1 MNVRA
6 RRFPLFDSLRG
17 LAAIFIVTRHASDDA
32 GALMPGSAVRPYMTV
47 LGGCA
52 LAIFFVVSGF
62 LLYRPFLAA
71 RVEGEPRPGFV
82 PYALG
87 RFLRIAPAYWVAL
100 TVVTLW
106 FSLPYVFTGKWPLFY
121 GLVYTYD
128 GLGLAGIGTAWSLC
142 IEVAYYAFL
151 PLFVLFAARLPGSTP
166 EARLRSSGLAVAGLI
181 VIGLV
186 SRAVL
191 VGPLDGGTITADVVP
206 VTYLDWL
213 GAGMGL
219 AVLSVWIERR
229 GERLPRWLLPLDRF
243 PGLAWGTAAL
253 VLVVAANVFDESAPG
268 FGASSKWATHLM
280 YGLFA
285 VAFVVPAVFGDQ
297 TRGLVRRFMATRVLL
312 FVGLVSYGIF
322 LWHLA
327 VLGQLQRWHFGRIDF
342 IHPYLS
348 WTLAALLGATAIA
361 TVSYYALERP
371 AMRLRRRLL
380 GPRADQPRGT
390 ALEEPAPASPLPTA
404 TGPRP

>member
-6 RRFPLFDSLRG
+6 RRFPLFDALRG
-17 LAAIFIVTRHASDDA
+17 LAAIFIVTRHASEDA
-32 GALMPGSAVRPYMTV
+32 GALMPGNAIRPYMIV
-47 LGGCA
+47 LGNCA
-52 LAIFFVVSGF
+52 LAIFFIVSGF
-62 LLYRPFLAA
+62 LLYRPFLAS
-71 RVEGEPRPGFV
+71 RVAGEPRPGFV

-121 GLVYTYD
+121 GLVYNYD
-128 GLGLAGIGTAWSLC
+128 GLALAGIGTAWSLC

-151 PLFVLFAARLPGSTP
+151 PFFVLFAARLPGSTP
-166 EARLRSSGLAVAGLI
+166 EARLRNSGLAVVGLI

-191 VGPLDGGTITADVVP
+191 IEELGGGTINADIMP
-206 VTYLDWL
+206 ITYLDWL

-219 AVLSVWIERR
+219 AVVSVWLERR
-229 GERLPRWLLPLDRF
+229 DDVLPRWLRPLDRF

-253 VLVVAANVFDESAPG
+253 VLVVAANVFDQISPHIG
-268 FGASSKWATHLM
+268 LGQKWGAHVM

-285 VAFVVPAVFGDQ
+285 LAFVVPAVIGDQ
-297 TRGLVRRFMATRVLL
+297 GRGLVRRFMANRVILY
-312 FVGLVSYGIF
+312 VGLVSYGVF

-327 VLGQLQRWHFGRIDF
+327 VLGQLQRWHFERVDF
-342 IHPYLS
+342 IHPYLT
-348 WTLAALLGATAIA
+348 WTLAALLGALAIA
-361 TVSYYALERP
+361 SFRYYALERP
-371 AMRLRRRLL
+371 AMRLRRRIL
-380 GPRADQPRGT
+380 GRRADQPRGE
-390 ALEEPAPASPLPTA
+390 ALAEPAPAGPLPTTPPA
-404 TGPRP
+404 P